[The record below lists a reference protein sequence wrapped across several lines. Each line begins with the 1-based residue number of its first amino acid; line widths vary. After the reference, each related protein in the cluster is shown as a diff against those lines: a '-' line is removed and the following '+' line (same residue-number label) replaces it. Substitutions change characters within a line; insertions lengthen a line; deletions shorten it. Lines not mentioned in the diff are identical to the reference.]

1 MVGLKSYVAPQLLA
15 ALTNLNPAVRRTTLD
30 VFQTLAT
37 SITTRL
43 VPQSYVPLIET
54 VNQHR
59 EELEIDTEQLKNV
72 LSKYLKAKSSSTV
85 CTTLFELLKS
95 TEVPEQVQRGLS
107 IAQERVKSPEI
118 LKHNK
123 HKSCQD

>member
-95 TEVPEQVQRGLS
+95 TEVPEQVQ
-107 IAQERVKSPEI
+107 
-118 LKHNK
+118 
-123 HKSCQD
+123 